1 MRKAKESSIKRWL
14 RAKKGMTEMRPTI
27 AILMASETKLLSVA
41 AEVF

>member
-1 MRKAKESSIKRWL
+1 MAQ
-14 RAKKGMTEMRPTI
+14 AKKGMTEMRPTI